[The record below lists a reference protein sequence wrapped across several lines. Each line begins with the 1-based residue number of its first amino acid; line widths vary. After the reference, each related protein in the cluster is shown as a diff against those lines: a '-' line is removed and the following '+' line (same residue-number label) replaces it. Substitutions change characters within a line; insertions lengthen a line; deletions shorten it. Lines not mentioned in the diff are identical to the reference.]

1 MKKIKTIMI
10 ALTTIILFIMITIM
24 FDYDQSNTYT
34 KIPHYEYKYLTIEDN
49 TKVDKNLMYEL
60 INLASKYRIVIRIT
74 IYNNSD
80 DTLLV
85 YTTEEY
91 NDLIKRIDVP
101 TKYLNNSYDSDSF
114 VATYNTNQK
123 EQYAVIKDFLNN
135 NRYKYY
141 SMNQFIDNGENLT
154 DDYLIFYR
162 NIDDY
167 NQFISE
173 AKNII
178 TFTPDS
184 NVVLGSP
191 PTNLVLLALILTMVL
206 YLIFYFIINV
216 FDIYN
221 RGNEIG
227 TLRLLG
233 YKNNGI
239 FWMLSKDS
247 LRYYL
252 IIDSIWIIVSFFI
265 KNTSIKYIVIQALFV
280 IIFTIVT
287 IVVTYFSVVLIANKY
302 SISDIIKDKQISKSV
317 GRLASIFKVI
327 VSSLIIVVVGSLL
340 MNYFTVIKLISIRKK
355 SNQVLDYSVI
365 THLGVYSDE
374 YREYEK
380 YNVFYQKLEDSDI
393 DYYYS
398 DFHYCYGNYNND
410 YSKTLIENKEFY
422 PIAFVD
428 QNYLNKIDIEIFD
441 SQGILINA
449 SDYPDQELFLIPL
462 SKKDDLEYIANYYQR
477 EFSDVY
483 EKRNVSMDFQYFFYK
498 DQMIPTLRQEVTSIS
513 SPIMHVIN
521 DKYVFNYFTDKGIG
535 LMIAGNGYDTGLVM
549 KIDTSNIDELMS
561 IVKDCGLSKTILKH
575 NIRTINSKYTTELNQ
590 LSKTLSIDLITVSI
604 FIFINLLISYQY
616 ALLITD
622 EKRNEIVI
630 KYLLG
635 FKIKDSIKESQNNYL
650 ILSVLSIII
659 AAIVYYFVIRKY
671 YIYLLLSIIVNTLI
685 DLYLSRGM
693 LINIQRHDVIKQIKG
708 GA

>member
-1 MKKIKTIMI
+1 MI

-49 TKVDKNLMYEL
+49 TKVDKNSMYEL

-85 YTTEEY
+85 YTTEDY

-252 IIDSIWIIVSFFI
+252 IIDSIWIIVSLFI
-265 KNTSIKYIVIQALFV
+265 KNISIKYIVIQALFV

-340 MNYFTVIKLISIRKK
+340 MNYITVIKLISVRKK